1 MSVPK
6 SEQVDH
12 FVDVG
17 GVKIEKL
24 PDGFGVYESYAASSI
39 ANDVG
44 DAAGDAVDVIGDVAG
59 DVVDTVDENTGGSA
73 AAPSYYGVKAAAT
86 VAGAAMIVSALAQ
99 S

>member
-1 MSVPK
+1 MKLSTLFQLFFFIAAV
-6 SEQVDH
+6 SFSSTQVM
-12 FVDVG
+12 
-17 GVKIEKL
+17 
-24 PDGFGVYESYAASSI
+24 AQNASSI

-86 VAGAAMIVSALAQ
+86 VAGAAVIVSALAQ